1 MIPVR
6 DRPGITEDF
15 TITTICLHGTPSFAG
30 TPQVQV
36 PKSDPLKATFGGVT
50 KNSLALIVGCILAT
64 NFQNSVQFLM
74 SLFPNK
80 IPNATLD
87 MLAYL

>member
-36 PKSDPLKATFGGVT
+36 PKNDLLKAAFGSVT
-50 KNSLALIVGCILAT
+50 KNSLAPFVFFDTKILY
-64 NFQNSVQFLM
+64 N
-74 SLFPNK
+74 
-80 IPNATLD
+80 
-87 MLAYL
+87 